1 MAETERVSGISFSKE
16 FEVVLG
22 QYKAHIEYARGVGER
37 VIGSLAV
44 VLGIYYGYIRKIPDS
59 FIRGAVFG
67 DGRGAWDASFGTT
80 VRRGPSGDG
89 GLGTGPRDGAA
100 SLSRS
105 CRQVQRSRHGSFVR
119 PIVQEEAVQIS
130 SGVGVGHSFATSAE
144 QRTTLYVY
152 FTGICFSPIVY
163 LVLCI
168 NNSER
173 CWKTYR

>member
-59 FIRGAVFG
+59 
-67 DGRGAWDASFGTT
+67 
-80 VRRGPSGDG
+80 
-89 GLGTGPRDGAA
+89 
-100 SLSRS
+100 
-105 CRQVQRSRHGSFVR
+105 
-119 PIVQEEAVQIS
+119 
-130 SGVGVGHSFATSAE
+130 AE

-173 CWKTYR
+173 CWKTYGWLRRLSDAHKIHLTDLGIINNEPRWVVWMWFGLFMILFSLFFVTEVNHFIGLPRLVTEQN